1 MRSEEEIAKDIR
13 DVESE
18 IVHFEVLIERT
29 ERQARD
35 HMKRYS
41 VSANAANE
49 ARTKKAHLEQ
59 VLAGLVKERALRRKT
74 LEFAQKTPKA
84 YA

>member
-1 MRSEEEIAKDIR
+1 MRDEKDIDKDIR

-18 IVHFEVLIERT
+18 IVHYEVLIERT
-29 ERQARD
+29 EREARD

-41 VSANAANE
+41 LAAGNVND

-59 VLAGLVKERALRRKT
+59 VLAGLVKERAMRRKT